1 MNSREAELS
10 LFADK
15 MILYDENPE
24 DSTKTTVGTD
34 KFSKVAE

>member
-10 LFADK
+10 LFAGK

-24 DSTKTTVGTD
+24 DSTKTTVRTD